1 MGEKVMSM
9 KRQSIRHKFFIFFIV
24 VSILSVVLAME
35 YSYSSTSQREYNEY
49 VSLAIRMDGMIDQM
63 RIKYFLDR
71 IESFSDREYL
81 ESSQKLINTAE
92 SEILNRYTEE
102 LHEQFGES
110 IVAKVEE
117 LEQDFNFIKNLFQN
131 ELYRD
136 DTVDEI
142 QMYFDALDDSNTE
155 VKKEIIIEIRELID
169 KTQIIIDWTL
179 FLLIFVCVVFIA
191 TLNKEIMK
199 PLKWMTKQL
208 EKQSEI
214 DGKFYEPISIDVKNE
229 MGYFIN
235 AYNQLAKTNLAMH
248 QLNEKIYAQNS
259 FDEIMKF
266 IFESFKP
273 FIPYNRIGI
282 AVLTHGGE
290 SIKALKAKSDRKIY
304 LGSYYKENLKENTL
318 GQLIEENKPRII
330 NDLDEYLKNHPDSN
344 STKLIVKEGMKA
356 SLTLP
361 LIVDRKIVGVIFF
374 SSVEKDIYKERH
386 ILFLKNIANSVALAF
401 EKNFIHEDLV
411 LATVEGLAK
420 VVESKDNITGDH
432 IYRIGR
438 YSKFISEKLLE
449 DEVFDLNEK
458 FVEDIFKFAPL
469 HDIGKVS
476 IADDILNK
484 PGRLTDEEFEIMK
497 EHSEIGYRVLREMT
511 TNRINEEEHFFEM
524 AENIARYHHE
534 KYDGSGYPLGLK
546 AEQIPLEARIV
557 AIADVFDALVS
568 KRPYKDGF
576 SFEKAFLI
584 LENGKNNH
592 FDPHI
597 IETIVD
603 YKAEFEKI
611 YRIFKY

>member
-1 MGEKVMSM
+1 MSM

-259 FDEIMKF
+259 FDEIM
-266 IFESFKP
+266 
-273 FIPYNRIGI
+273 
-282 AVLTHGGE
+282 
-290 SIKALKAKSDRKIY
+290 
-304 LGSYYKENLKENTL
+304 
-318 GQLIEENKPRII
+318 
-330 NDLDEYLKNHPDSN
+330 
-344 STKLIVKEGMKA
+344 
-356 SLTLP
+356 
-361 LIVDRKIVGVIFF
+361 
-374 SSVEKDIYKERH
+374 
-386 ILFLKNIANSVALAF
+386 
-401 EKNFIHEDLV
+401 
-411 LATVEGLAK
+411 
-420 VVESKDNITGDH
+420 
-432 IYRIGR
+432 
-438 YSKFISEKLLE
+438 
-449 DEVFDLNEK
+449 
-458 FVEDIFKFAPL
+458 
-469 HDIGKVS
+469 
-476 IADDILNK
+476 
-484 PGRLTDEEFEIMK
+484 
-497 EHSEIGYRVLREMT
+497 
-511 TNRINEEEHFFEM
+511 
-524 AENIARYHHE
+524 
-534 KYDGSGYPLGLK
+534 
-546 AEQIPLEARIV
+546 
-557 AIADVFDALVS
+557 
-568 KRPYKDGF
+568 
-576 SFEKAFLI
+576 
-584 LENGKNNH
+584 
-592 FDPHI
+592 
-597 IETIVD
+597 
-603 YKAEFEKI
+603 
-611 YRIFKY
+611 